1 MRPAEYLN
9 ERMETIHPDE
19 LRSLQRDKFLRQL
32 DYAFEKS
39 PFYRQ
44 KFGEFGIQRH
54 DIKDLEDL
62 AKLPFTYEEE
72 LQRPDEGDPSQEFH
86 HDVTLAAE
94 VVPTG
99 GYRGPEE
106 IPTFAAR
113 TENHRQVWN
122 AVTTRSLFTEGIRKG
137 DIVIHT
143 SGLTSS
149 VRGLSVSA
157 AIEDMGA
164 SFVPIESDAP
174 DRVIAATKRLNASV
188 LHCTPTYALN
198 LAEYCEKKHGL
209 RPSELGF
216 KKLMVGGEPGG
227 GLPSMRTRLEE
238 DYQARVTE
246 GLGNPDAGPIICGEC
261 PEQNGMHFC
270 AQEHIY
276 CELIDPASGEILDM
290 KEGAEG
296 ELVYSLLDRECY
308 PLIRFRTRDRVAVF
322 TVPCRCGRTS
332 FRVQYMGRTRDMLI
346 VLGINV
352 FPAAVRDVITS
363 FRPKTSGEVL
373 ILLDRPSHI
382 VEAPVRILVEY
393 VEGMTGLTSLKK
405 ALEEALRH
413 KLLLRADVEFVREG
427 TLPRHEVEAK
437 LTKIMYG

>member
-9 ERMETIHPDE
+9 ERMETIPPDE
-19 LRSLQRDKFLRQL
+19 LRSLQQDKFLREL

-39 PFYRQ
+39 SFYRQ
-44 KFGEFGIQRH
+44 KFGEYGIQRH

-62 AKLPFTYEEE
+62 GKLPFTHEEE
-72 LQRPDEGDPSQEFH
+72 LQRPDEGDPSRQFH
-86 HDVTLAAE
+86 HDATLAAE
-94 VVPTG
+94 VVLTG
-99 GYRGPEE
+99 GYRGQRG

-113 TENHRQVWN
+113 PESHRQVWN
-122 AVTTRSLFTEGIRKG
+122 AVTARSLFTEGIRRG

-143 SGLTSS
+143 SGLASS

-157 AIEDMGA
+157 PIEDIGA

-174 DRVIAATKRLNASV
+174 DRVIDATRRLNASV
-188 LHCTPTYALN
+188 LHCTPTDALN
-198 LAEYCEKKHGL
+198 LAEYCKKKHGL

-246 GLGNPDAGPIICGEC
+246 GLGNPDSGPIIFGEC

-270 AQEHIY
+270 AQEYIY
-276 CELIDPASGEILDM
+276 CELIDPESEKILDM

-296 ELVYSLLDRECY
+296 ELVYSLIDRERS

-332 FRVQYMGRTRDMLI
+332 FRVRYHGTYWGHADCFGYTCLPCCRKRCDY
-346 VLGINV
+346 
-352 FPAAVRDVITS
+352 
-363 FRPKTSGEVL
+363 
-373 ILLDRPSHI
+373 
-382 VEAPVRILVEY
+382 LVQ
-393 VEGMTGLTSLKK
+393 SKK
-405 ALEEALRH
+405 HGKSAYLA
-413 KLLLRADVEFVREG
+413 
-427 TLPRHEVEAK
+427 
-437 LTKIMYG
+437 